1 MRSITN
7 IGLIF
12 SMIQSST
19 SKIAHKGN
27 AMILE
32 MKENDFIVSKTDTKG
47 RITYVNKIFMT
58 MAEYSEEELLGKPH
72 SIIRHPD
79 MPKAVF
85 KLLWDRIQNKEE
97 IFAFVLNKTKNN
109 NSYWVF
115 ANITASLDLNG
126 NIIGYFSVRRK
137 PSQKGLDIIEPLY
150 KKMLE
155 AERSGGMQAGVNLL
169 MDTLKNEGVSYDEF
183 VISIQG

>member
-1 MRSITN
+1 M
-7 IGLIF
+7 
-12 SMIQSST
+12 
-19 SKIAHKGN
+19 
-27 AMILE
+27 LE

-72 SIIRHPD
+72 NIIRHPD

-97 IFAFVLNKTKNN
+97 IFAYVLNKTKNGN
-109 NSYWVF
+109 TYWVY
-115 ANITASLDLNG
+115 ANVTASLDVNG
-126 NIIGYFSVRRK
+126 SIIGYFSVRRK
-137 PSQKGLDIIEPLY
+137 PSSKGLSIIEPLY
-150 KKMLE
+150 RQMLQ
-155 AERSGGMQAGVNLL
+155 AERSGGMAAGEKVL
-169 MDTLKNEGVSYDEF
+169 MDALKQEGVGYDEF